1 MSDRRRNPAGGQP
14 PGRAGQLL
22 RRADGLQ
29 QRSPVLALAFATCKK
44 FSDDQASY
52 LAGLIA
58 YFGFA
63 SIFPLL
69 LVFISVLELLVRHDA
84 GLRHRL
90 LDSALSQYP
99 GVSKELTNLPGL
111 RATGFALVVGLFLAL
126 YGARR
131 IVLAIQSAMNTA
143 WGVPR
148 YRRPKVPYSL
158 LRGLGLLAVI
168 GPGLIATVTLSG
180 LAGGE
185 IGHLGSIWSRC
196 AVVGASLVLNF
207 GLFWLGFRIATAKD
221 VPTRDLRLSAI
232 LAAIAFEVL
241 QLVGG
246 YFITHQLETNSA
258 YGAFG
263 IVLGLLA
270 WLYLQAQLTLFLVEL
285 SVVRARHLWPRTLVQ
300 PPFAHADM
308 RAYEMSARASQ
319 SEAELRIE
327 VRPEADAG
335 SVARPDGS
343 R

>member
-1 MSDRRRNPAGGQP
+1 MSNGRQSPAGGKV
-14 PGRAGQLL
+14 PGKAAQMLARL
-22 RRADGLQ
+22 DKLQ
-29 QRSPVLALAFATCKK
+29 QRTPFLALIFGAWKK

-63 SIFPLL
+63 SIFPML
-69 LVFISVLELLVRHDA
+69 LVFISVLELLVRHDNA
-84 GLRHRL
+84 LRHRIL
-90 LDSALSQYP
+90 HSALSQYP
-99 GVSKELTNLPGL
+99 GISKELTNLPGL
-111 RATGFALVVGLFLAL
+111 RATGFALVVGLALAL

-131 IVLAIQSAMNTA
+131 IALAIQSAMNTA

-158 LRGLGLLAVI
+158 LRGLGLIAVI
-168 GPGLIATVTLSG
+168 GPGLIATVTLSS
-180 LAGGE
+180 LAGGA
-185 IGHLGSIWSRC
+185 IGHLGGFWSRC
-196 AVVGASLVLNF
+196 AVVGASLVLNV
-207 GLFWLGFRIATAKD
+207 GLFWLGFRIATARD

-285 SVVRARHLWPRTLVQ
+285 SVVQARHLWPRTLIQ
-300 PPFAHADM
+300 PPFAFADM

-327 VRPEADAG
+327 VRPEAAAG
-335 SVARPDGS
+335 TSAQAGPPQ
-343 R
+343 